1 MSVHYKLTHSLV
13 PNNGLLTIMVI
24 SLLQML
30 RSGTLFTHI
39 RFSAQRV
46 PLGVRTT
53 NTVEKPP
60 GEHTYKKKKQ
70 FEFPGAP
77 LVNITTF

>member
-1 MSVHYKLTHSLV
+1 MCAHSKLTHSPV
-13 PNNGLLTIMVI
+13 PDHGLLTIMVI
-24 SLLQML
+24 SLLQTF

-46 PLGVRTT
+46 PLEVRTR

-60 GEHTYKKKKQ
+60 GEHKGKTKLLL
-70 FEFPGAP
+70 EFLGIP
-77 LVNITTF
+77 LANITTF